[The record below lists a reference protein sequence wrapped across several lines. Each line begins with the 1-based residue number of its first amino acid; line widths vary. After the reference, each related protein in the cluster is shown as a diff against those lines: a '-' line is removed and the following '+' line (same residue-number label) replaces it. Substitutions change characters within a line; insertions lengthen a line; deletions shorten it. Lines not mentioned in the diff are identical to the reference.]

1 MSFMVQPAPRII
13 NAPIP
18 NSVSSLKSG
27 KQVAGAAI
35 AILQPQGQNNNH
47 DPKNVGTFIYL

>member
-1 MSFMVQPAPRII
+1 MVQPAPRII

-18 NSVSSLKSG
+18 NSTNSFKSG
-27 KQVAGAAI
+27 KHAGGAAI
-35 AILQPQGQNNNH
+35 AILQLQGQNNNH